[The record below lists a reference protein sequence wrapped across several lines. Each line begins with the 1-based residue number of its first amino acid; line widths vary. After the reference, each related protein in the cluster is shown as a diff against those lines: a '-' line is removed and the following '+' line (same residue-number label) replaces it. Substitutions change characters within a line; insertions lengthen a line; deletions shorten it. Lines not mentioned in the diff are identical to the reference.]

1 MPSLELE
8 LNKHFGKWERADKG
22 GEGKRGKHSLEIEK
36 KYDRNRA
43 ACSRLQSRKGKL
55 QQSRVCLQ
63 VQLWHSWL
71 RICDAIKA
79 PPGQATPTSP
89 PPPT

>member
-22 GEGKRGKHSLEIEK
+22 GREREANTVWKLKRNMTETGQLAQQNSG
-36 KYDRNRA
+36 
-43 ACSRLQSRKGKL
+43 KGKL

>member
-22 GEGKRGKHSLEIEK
+22 GEGKRGKHSREIEK

-43 ACSRLQSRKGKL
+43 TCTAEQRKREAATKSCVSAGAT
-55 QQSRVCLQ
+55 VA
-63 VQLWHSWL
+63 QLAAYL
-71 RICDAIKA
+71 
-79 PPGQATPTSP
+79 
-89 PPPT
+89 